1 MDNKKKPAR
10 PEPALYVCVHSTD
23 RTERQR
29 DRERSSERAGDGRRE
44 RVAIN
49 LHLASRDALLGLAG
63 PKIVAS

>member
-10 PEPALYVCVHSTD
+10 PRPALYVCVHSTD

-29 DRERSSERAGDGRRE
+29 DREREKERESRRRTE